1 MFTRLEKTQRQE
13 AVQFAINNNA
23 MEGLLVSEQAK
34 ALFNRWIEGE
44 ITLEKVEQEI
54 YALWRSCSIS

>member
-23 MEGLLVSEQAK
+23 MEGLFVSEQAK
-34 ALFNRWIEGE
+34 ALFNRWVEGE

-54 YALWRSCSIS
+54 YALWRS

>member
-23 MEGLLVSEQAK
+23 MEGLFVSEQAK

-54 YALWRSCSIS
+54 YALWRS

>member
-23 MEGLLVSEQAK
+23 MEGLFVSEQAK
-34 ALFNRWIEGE
+34 ALLNRWVEGE

-54 YALWRSCSIS
+54 YALWRS

>member
-1 MFTRLEKTQRQE
+1 MLTTLEKIQRQE

-23 MEGLLVSEQAK
+23 MEGLFVSEQAK
-34 ALFNRWIEGE
+34 SLFSRWVEGE

-54 YALWRSCSIS
+54 YALWRP

>member
-1 MFTRLEKTQRQE
+1 MFTTLEKIQRQE

-23 MEGLLVSEQAK
+23 MEGLFVSEQAK

-54 YALWRSCSIS
+54 YALWRS

>member
-1 MFTRLEKTQRQE
+1 MFTTLEKIQRQE

-23 MEGLLVSEQAK
+23 MEGLFVSEQAK

-54 YALWRSCSIS
+54 YALWRL

>member
-1 MFTRLEKTQRQE
+1 MFTTLEKIQRQE

-23 MEGLLVSEQAK
+23 MEGLFVSEQAK

-44 ITLEKVEQEI
+44 ITLEKVEQAI
-54 YALWRSCSIS
+54 YALWRL